1 MDFAQRLK
9 LLMESS
15 GTTNYQ
21 LAKSIN
27 CHQTT
32 IANILNG
39 SKPQKRT
46 KKAIAEHFG
55 VSVSF
60 LDGIE
65 NQSKG
70 IIFDSS
76 ILSGFE
82 INEEYFPEHIKSP
95 TPEGVE
101 LSEAN
106 MELMLKNMSPAQLAD
121 LMGKVAKELKD
132 RGLQ

>member
-27 CHQTT
+27 CHQTS

-101 LSEAN
+101 HIPNYSKLSDTNKAIVDS
-106 MELMLKNMSPAQLAD
+106 MIAQLLAAQSED
-121 LMGKVAKELKD
+121 
-132 RGLQ
+132 